1 MHAIEMKMITKK
13 FPPST
18 VALENTSLSVRKG
31 EIHCLL
37 GENGAGKT
45 TLMNILYGIFRPDSG
60 EIYVDSKPVE
70 ISSPKDA
77 IELGIGMVHQH
88 FLLVE
93 PNSVAENIALGHP
106 SSSLIFPQERIK
118 STIVSFSEK
127 YGLAIDPDAKIWQIS
142 AGERQR
148 VEILKVLSRK
158 PRVLILDEP
167 TSILTPQETKDLF
180 KALRTIVKEGL
191 TIIFITHKLDEV
203 IALDGRVS
211 VLRKGKVVR
220 TLNVTETNKRE
231 LVRLMVG
238 RDVLLRLERPK
249 VRAGKPVLKIDG
261 LCALNNRGL
270 QALDDVTLYAR
281 EGEILGVAGVAG
293 NGQTELIEVIT
304 GLRDAASGKVTI
316 LDKDVTNHTSKY
328 VADIGVAHIPEERM
342 RRGLFGGLTVA
353 ENLIIGNHQDETFS
367 NGIFLKND
375 AIQKHANRLIEEY
388 NIATSGPNTPAKYL
402 SGGNVQRLILAKKL
416 SGKPKLIIASHPTS
430 GLDVA
435 ATEQIRK
442 RLLEE
447 QKRGAAII
455 LFSEDLNELFEL
467 SNRMTVMYRGRIMG
481 TFNTNEVRIEE
492 VGMMMTGNK
501 K

>member
-1 MHAIEMKMITKK
+1 
-13 FPPST
+13 
-18 VALENTSLSVRKG
+18 
-31 EIHCLL
+31 
-37 GENGAGKT
+37 
-45 TLMNILYGIFRPDSG
+45 
-60 EIYVDSKPVE
+60 
-70 ISSPKDA
+70 
-77 IELGIGMVHQH
+77 
-88 FLLVE
+88 
-93 PNSVAENIALGHP
+93 
-106 SSSLIFPQERIK
+106 
-118 STIVSFSEK
+118 
-127 YGLAIDPDAKIWQIS
+127 
-142 AGERQR
+142 
-148 VEILKVLSRK
+148 
-158 PRVLILDEP
+158 
-167 TSILTPQETKDLF
+167 
-180 KALRTIVKEGL
+180 
-191 TIIFITHKLDEV
+191 
-203 IALDGRVS
+203 
-211 VLRKGKVVR
+211 
-220 TLNVTETNKRE
+220 
-231 LVRLMVG
+231 
-238 RDVLLRLERPK
+238 
-249 VRAGKPVLKIDG
+249 
-261 LCALNNRGL
+261 
-270 QALDDVTLYAR
+270 
-281 EGEILGVAGVAG
+281 
-293 NGQTELIEVIT
+293 
-304 GLRDAASGKVTI
+304 
-316 LDKDVTNHTSKY
+316 VTNHTSKY
-328 VADIGVAHIPEERM
+328 VADIGVAHIPDERM